1 MTFIAY
7 VFLKLRNP
15 KDVVRKMSKKSR
27 LRESFDRNMV
37 NEPKRW
43 LNMNGTNFIKF
54 IGHCEDNWV

>member
-37 NEPKRW
+37 NEPKR
-43 LNMNGTNFIKF
+43 
-54 IGHCEDNWV
+54 